1 MKRLGITLAAAASV
15 AAFTGALL
23 AANTQTR
30 LRASATSPAP
40 DVSAIPQ
47 NLPALPKGAMKVTK
61 VGDAQSVLQFD
72 DDTCESGLGIGIQHS
87 SLVEFDPTPPCTN
100 AGPLSVIEFR
110 ARVNTGTAND
120 FVLHNPGATP
130 GMPNAA
136 NVTQALV
143 PPIAGAGACP
153 AAVNL
158 VTRVLA
164 PPATFTPGN
173 ATNFYAG
180 MRAAAAGMFTGRD
193 TTAPDLRM
201 WILCAGCGMTQ
212 YTPAQLVGL
221 GFPGDW
227 HMRVLVEDAACTPVE
242 LQGFEV
248 SD

>member
-1 MKRLGITLAAAASV
+1 MKRLGITLAVAASI

-23 AANTQTR
+23 AANRQTTM

-40 DVSAIPQ
+40 NVSAIPE

-87 SLVEFDPTPPCTN
+87 SLVEFDPTPPCTTT
-100 AGPLSVIEFR
+100 GPLSIIELR
-110 ARVNTGTAND
+110 ARVNTGSAVD
-120 FVLHNPGATP
+120 FVLHNPGPTP

-136 NVTQALV
+136 NVTQAIA
-143 PPIAGAGACP
+143 PIAGAGACP
-153 AAVNL
+153 SPVNL

-164 PPATFTPGN
+164 PPASFTPGN
-173 ATNFYAG
+173 ATNFFAG
-180 MRAAAAGMFTGRD
+180 MRSGGAGMFTGRD

-212 YTPAQLVGL
+212 YTPAQLAGL

-227 HMRVLVEDAACTPVE
+227 HQRVLVEDAACTPVE